1 MCRKSQLLRDIFQLL
16 TLYSHFAHYN
26 LSQSSWSQDKVKTT
40 WSIEK
45 LSGKSLVTENISFTE
60 LGLDNEDIVSKCCW
74 ECSWHCS
81 GGKVSIKI
89 SFWLVQESS
98 CFTPLFTSDYVN
110 YMFFTSYITFVFQ
123 KQKADSWFYPGFHIG
138 MKYHD
143 PSDSSVQSVQSLNR
157 VRLLRSHELQHARP
171 PCPSPIPGIQSN
183 SRPSSQWCHPATSS
197 SVIPFSDTL

>member
-1 MCRKSQLLRDIFQLL
+1 MCRKSQLLHNIFQLL
-16 TLYSHFAHYN
+16 TLYSHFAHYT

-45 LSGKSLVTENISFTE
+45 VSGKFLVTENISFTE

-89 SFWLVQESS
+89 KFSFWLVQESS

-110 YMFFTSYITFVFQ
+110 YVLHFIYNICFSETESRFLVVSRFPHRDEI
-123 KQKADSWFYPGFHIG
+123 S
-138 MKYHD
+138 
-143 PSDSSVQSVQSLNR
+143 
-157 VRLLRSHELQHARP
+157 RS
-171 PCPSPIPGIQSN
+171 
-183 SRPSSQWCHPATSS
+183 
-197 SVIPFSDTL
+197 